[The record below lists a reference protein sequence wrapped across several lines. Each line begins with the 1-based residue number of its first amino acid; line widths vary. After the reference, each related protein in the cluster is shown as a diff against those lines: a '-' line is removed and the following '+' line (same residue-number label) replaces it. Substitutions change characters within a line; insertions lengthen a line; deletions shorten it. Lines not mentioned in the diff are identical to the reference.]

1 MEAFLYWTF
10 GPHCMATQLCWTVV
24 TWKNNIIW
32 ELTHLEHGRNP
43 EKRVQWWYTMQ
54 KLAGVFKT
62 HLQSHREPFFKHDAW
77 RQNGTFVRNKKILRT
92 PLRGIL
98 PTSAAAT
105 FSLFL
110 SFPPSLCLPLCSS
123 MSQKVSQCQA
133 EARTCHAT
141 QTHTTLMRTPP
152 CLLHNYPFWTHTHI
166 NTSQSIVTSGPGTL
180 SRFHGFWIRRDNS
193 NVFKKSWRDCK
204 LPSCF
209 ALSSEE

>member
-1 MEAFLYWTF
+1 MDKQYYMR
-10 GPHCMATQLCWTVV
+10 PHRSR
-24 TWKNNIIW
+24 TWK
-32 ELTHLEHGRNP
+32 EPG
-43 EKRVQWWYTMQ
+43 KKGAVMA
-54 KLAGVFKT
+54 KLAGVFT
-62 HLQSHREPFFKHDAW
+62 TQLQSHREPFFKHDAW
-77 RQNGTFVRNKKILRT
+77 CQNGTFVCDKKILRM

-123 MSQKVSQCQA
+123 VSQCQA

-166 NTSQSIVTSGPGTL
+166 NTSQSTVTSGPGTL
-180 SRFHGFWIRRDNS
+180 SRLHGFWIRRDNS
-193 NVFKKSWRDCK
+193 NIFKKSWRDCK